1 MGSGAGSRAGAG
13 APSGAALAP
22 SGISENGNGSEGIN
36 EYEYRM
42 PKSGAETAAEEKLIA
57 GQLQTAAALFNMA
70 FVLRQQGKHEEALEL
85 YQRCMRI
92 R

>member
-1 MGSGAGSRAGAG
+1 MCRGSGSAHDRFEDC
-13 APSGAALAP
+13 AAEPLP
-22 SGISENGNGSEGIN
+22 DLGEN

-42 PKSGAETAAEEKLIA
+42 PKSGAESAAEEKLIA

-70 FVLRQQGKHEEALEL
+70 FVLRQQGKHEKALEL